1 MFAKIID
8 RFDVGRGSVFKVN
21 YRLAGSSIVTCCPF
35 AIMRSMKRW
44 GDRAISANYG
54 PIWIIHSHGT
64 GKLKEGVHAY
74 LKRHDRIAKFE
85 PAEKYDGGAGV
96 TVAYPK

>member
-1 MFAKIID
+1 MLTI
-8 RFDVGRGSVFKVN
+8 VMPCGSGNRPIAPPKN
-21 YRLAGSSIVTCCPF
+21 KSNSNIRSSQNTVTL
-35 AIMRSMKRW
+35 
-44 GDRAISANYG
+44 ISPNR
-54 PIWIIHSHGT
+54 GT

>member
-1 MFAKIID
+1 MKFCSIAPSLSQFSILYSNID
-8 RFDVGRGSVFKVN
+8 RSV
-21 YRLAGSSIVTCCPF
+21 SIASPIVPNTG
-35 AIMRSMKRW
+35 IL
-44 GDRAISANYG
+44 IS
-54 PIWIIHSHGT
+54 PSRGT